1 MKTTR
6 DLILEGKYSIYPLK
20 YNGLEFYIGKDQLM
34 TRLRECVES
43 RNDVT
48 VRAEYS
54 AKVKDFINEQDS
66 NVRGKLKFQYTD
78 ESVIVKY
85 IEIPS
90 TACDECNGDG
100 QVECSECG
108 QDKDCEYCE
117 GTGVMETDKYFDE
130 SPVLILTIPL
140 NQIELFD

>member
-6 DLILEGKYSIYPLK
+6 DLILEGRYSIYPLK
-20 YNGLEFYIGKDQLM
+20 YNGLEFYIGKDHLI
-34 TRLRECVES
+34 THLRDCVKS
-43 RNDVT
+43 QNDVT
-48 VRAEYS
+48 VRAECS
-54 AKVKDFINEQDS
+54 GRVKNFINEQDS

-90 TACDECNGDG
+90 TTCDECDGDG
-100 QVECSECG
+100 RVECYECG
-108 QDKDCEYCE
+108 QDKDCECCD
-117 GTGVMETDKYFDE
+117 GTGLMEADKYFDE
-130 SPVLILTIPL
+130 SPVLVLTIPL